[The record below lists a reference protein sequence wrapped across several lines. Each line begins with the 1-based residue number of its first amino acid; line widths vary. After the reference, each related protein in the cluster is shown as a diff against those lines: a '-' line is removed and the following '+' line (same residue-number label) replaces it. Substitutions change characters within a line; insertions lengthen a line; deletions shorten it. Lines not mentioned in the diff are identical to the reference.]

1 MVWELSPD
9 STMREQFLR
18 LGAYV
23 KLVHV
28 LRWNEKKSRSFNALN
43 HHGGGGVFMEEAT
56 ILHPLQPTFILCF
69 SEYKKLCICNIASGH
84 R

>member
-1 MVWELSPD
+1 MVWELSPN

-28 LRWNEKKSRSFNALN
+28 LCWNAKKSHSFNALN
-43 HHGGGGVFMEEAT
+43 HHGGGIYGGSNYTSPAPTYFYFMF
-56 ILHPLQPTFILCF
+56 Q
-69 SEYKKLCICNIASGH
+69 
-84 R
+84 RV